1 MVCGFLLILIADS
14 SARFLASS
22 SFYVFPFSET
32 VNLINRHQNNGSIQ
46 FKRLAAIKNK
56 RARQHDR

>member
-1 MVCGFLLILIADS
+1 MCVVCNFLLILIADN

-46 FKRLAAIKNK
+46 FKRLA
-56 RARQHDR
+56 RLR